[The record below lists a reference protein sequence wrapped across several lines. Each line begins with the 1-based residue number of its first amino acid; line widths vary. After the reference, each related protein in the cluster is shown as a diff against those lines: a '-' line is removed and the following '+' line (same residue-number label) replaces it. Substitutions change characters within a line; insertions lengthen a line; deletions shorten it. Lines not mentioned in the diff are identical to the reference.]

1 MTSEAAIQQ
10 AIRLDIARSGIDLW
24 RQNVGA
30 CQDQSG
36 RLIRYGILNDSKQV
50 NQRFKSSDL
59 VGIRPILVTADMVG
73 QIVGVFAA
81 IECKASNWTCR
92 PNDEHTQAQQR
103 FIDLV
108 RAAGG
113 FAGFARS
120 VEEART
126 ILRLPVVS

>member
-1 MTSEAAIQQ
+1 MTSEAAVQQ
-10 AIRLDIARSGIDLW
+10 HIRTQIALTGVELW

-30 CQDQSG
+30 CTDANG
-36 RLIRYGILNDSKQV
+36 RVIRYGILNDSKQV

-73 QIVGVFAA
+73 QVVGVFAA
-81 IECKASNWTCR
+81 IECKASNWTYR

-120 VEEART
+120 VEEARV

>member
-1 MTSEAAIQQ
+1 MTSEAAVQQ
-10 AIRLDIARSGIDLW
+10 HIRTQIALTGVELW

-30 CQDQSG
+30 CTDANG
-36 RLIRYGILNDSKQV
+36 RVIRYGILNDSKQL

-73 QIVGVFAA
+73 QVVGVFAA
-81 IECKASNWTCR
+81 IECKASNWTYR

-120 VEEART
+120 VDEART
-126 ILRLPVVS
+126 ILRLPVTT

>member
-1 MTSEAAIQQ
+1 MTSEAAVQQHIQTQ
-10 AIRLDIARSGIDLW
+10 IALTGVELW

-30 CQDQSG
+30 CTDANG
-36 RLIRYGILNDSKQV
+36 RVIRYGLMNESHAL

-59 VGIRPILVTADMVG
+59 VGIRPILITADMVG
-73 QIVGVFAA
+73 QVVGVFAA
-81 IECKASNWTCR
+81 IECKASNWTYR

-120 VEEART
+120 VDEARV
-126 ILRLPVVS
+126 ILRLPV

>member
-1 MTSEAAIQQ
+1 MTSEAAVQQ
-10 AIRLDIARSGIDLW
+10 HIRTQIALTGVELW

-30 CQDQSG
+30 CTDANG
-36 RLIRYGILNDSKQV
+36 RVIRYGILNDSKHL

-73 QIVGVFAA
+73 QVVGVFAA
-81 IECKASNWTCR
+81 IECKASNWTYR

-120 VEEART
+120 VDEARI
-126 ILRLPVVS
+126 ILRLPV

>member
-1 MTSEAAIQQ
+1 MTSEAAVQQ
-10 AIRLDIARSGIDLW
+10 QIRMNIAAHGLDLW
-24 RQNVGA
+24 RNNTGA
-30 CQDQSG
+30 CEDKTG
-36 RLIRYGILNDSKQV
+36 RVIRYGLMNESHAL

-73 QIVGVFAA
+73 QVVGVFAA
-81 IECKASNWTCR
+81 IECKASNWTYR

-120 VEEART
+120 VEEARA
-126 ILRLPVVS
+126 ILRLPVVP

>member
-1 MTSEAAIQQ
+1 MTSEAAVQQ
-10 AIRLDIARSGIDLW
+10 HIRTQIALTGVELW

-30 CQDQSG
+30 CTDASG
-36 RLIRYGILNDSKQV
+36 RVIRYGILNDSKQV

-73 QIVGVFAA
+73 QVVGVFAA
-81 IECKASNWTCR
+81 IECKASNWTYR

-120 VEEART
+120 VEEARV
-126 ILRLPVVS
+126 ILRLPI

>member
-1 MTSEAAIQQ
+1 MTSEAAVQQ
-10 AIRLDIARSGIDLW
+10 HIRTQIALTGVELW

-30 CQDQSG
+30 CTDANG
-36 RLIRYGILNDSKQV
+36 RVIRYGILNDSKQL

-73 QIVGVFAA
+73 QVVGVFAA
-81 IECKASNWTCR
+81 IECKASNWTYR

-103 FIDLV
+103 FIDMV

-120 VEEART
+120 VDEARV
-126 ILRLPVVS
+126 ILRLPV

>member
-1 MTSEAAIQQ
+1 MTSEAAVQQ
-10 AIRLDIARSGIDLW
+10 HIRTQIALTGVELW

-30 CQDQSG
+30 CTDANG
-36 RLIRYGILNDSKQV
+36 RVIRYGLMNESHAL

-81 IECKASNWTCR
+81 IECKESGWKLR
-92 PNDEHTQAQQR
+92 PGDARGQAQQR

>member
-59 VGIRPILVTADMVG
+59 VGIRPILITADMVG

>member
-1 MTSEAAIQQ
+1 MTSEAAVQQ
-10 AIRLDIARSGIDLW
+10 HIRTQIALTGVELW

-30 CQDQSG
+30 CTDANG
-36 RLIRYGILNDSKQV
+36 RVIRYGLMNESHAL

-59 VGIRPILVTADMVG
+59 VGIRPILITADMVG
-73 QIVGVFAA
+73 QVVGVFAA
-81 IECKASNWTCR
+81 IECKASNWTYR

-120 VEEART
+120 VDEARV
-126 ILRLPVVS
+126 ILRLPV

>member
-1 MTSEAAIQQ
+1 MTSEAAVQQ
-10 AIRLDIARSGIDLW
+10 HIRTQIALTGVELW

-30 CQDQSG
+30 CTDANG
-36 RLIRYGILNDSKQV
+36 RVIRYGILNDSKHL

-73 QIVGVFAA
+73 QVVGVFAA
-81 IECKASNWTCR
+81 IECKASNWTYR

-120 VEEART
+120 VEEARA
-126 ILRLPVVS
+126 ILRLPVVP

>member
-1 MTSEAAIQQ
+1 MTSEAAVQQ
-10 AIRLDIARSGIDLW
+10 HIRTQIALTGVELW

-30 CQDQSG
+30 CTDANG
-36 RLIRYGILNDSKQV
+36 RVIRYGILNDSKQL

-59 VGIRPILVTADMVG
+59 VGIRPILVTSDMVG

-120 VEEART
+120 VEEARG
-126 ILRLPVVS
+126 ILRL

>member
-1 MTSEAAIQQ
+1 MTSEAAVQQ
-10 AIRLDIARSGIDLW
+10 HIRTQIALTGVELW

-30 CQDQSG
+30 CTDANG
-36 RLIRYGILNDSKQV
+36 RVIRYGILNDSKQL

-59 VGIRPILVTADMVG
+59 VGIRPILVTSDMVG
-73 QIVGVFAA
+73 QVVGVFAA
-81 IECKASNWTCR
+81 IECKASNWTYR

-120 VEEART
+120 VDEART
-126 ILRLPVVS
+126 ILRLPVTT

>member
-1 MTSEAAIQQ
+1 MTSEAAVQQ
-10 AIRLDIARSGIDLW
+10 HIRTQIALTGVELW

-30 CQDQSG
+30 CTDANG
-36 RLIRYGILNDSKQV
+36 RVIRYGILNDSKQV

-73 QIVGVFAA
+73 QVVGVFAA
-81 IECKASNWTCR
+81 IECKASNWTYR

-120 VEEART
+120 VEEARA
-126 ILRLPVVS
+126 ILRLPVVP

>member
-1 MTSEAAIQQ
+1 MTSEAAVQQ
-10 AIRLDIARSGIDLW
+10 HIRTQIALTGVELW

-30 CQDQSG
+30 CTDANG
-36 RLIRYGILNDSKQV
+36 RVIRYGILNDSKQV

-73 QIVGVFAA
+73 QVVGVFAA
-81 IECKASNWTCR
+81 IECKASNWTYR